1 MIPLTKD
8 HDNMYSGKE
17 NNFWPWNCVLNK
29 LPQSESDEFSWQ
41 HLEGKQKDTQAPAAA
56 PRISPRLAGLPRHS
70 PFGAHSGTALALQA
84 QPAAPPG
91 IYI

>member
-1 MIPLTKD
+1 
-8 HDNMYSGKE
+8 MYSGKE

-41 HLEGKQKDTQAPAAA
+41 HLEGKQKDTQVPPAAPAFGPGTGFA
-56 PRISPRLAGLPRHS
+56 PPLALW
-70 PFGAHSGTALALQA
+70 AHSGTAAAPQA